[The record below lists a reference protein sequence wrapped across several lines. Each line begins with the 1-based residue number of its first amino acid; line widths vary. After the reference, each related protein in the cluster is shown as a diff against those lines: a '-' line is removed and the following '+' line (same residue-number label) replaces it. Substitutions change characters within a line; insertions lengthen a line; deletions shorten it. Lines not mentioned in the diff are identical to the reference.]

1 MMNAYSV
8 AYGIGAAILVYL
20 AYQVYV
26 RTPRSEAK
34 FYFLLMTISA
44 AIWITA
50 EFIYYTVWGPL
61 SAVFYYVK
69 FLGIA
74 TLPYAILMLTLTVP
88 TRSRVMRIRYL
99 PHILFIPPAIS
110 ILLLVTNPLHHLFFV
125 GLKGVVMVDG
135 HVRYTGIWGP
145 VAEFWHTPYS
155 YFCLIWSFANILL
168 NIRKSRARLDYYFLL
183 SLFLAIVVPVIMNV
197 LILYFRNIYP
207 DPTSL
212 TIVFSAGLLAYVF
225 SRYKLF
231 QLPKNIEVS
240 KDISVPEIER
250 GKSYLVQGD
259 GYSLLKRL
267 AQARPMLVITTRS
280 AEWIRKYTS
289 RDDLPV
295 IWLSEVSS
303 EFSILPE
310 RLEFEI
316 EYTAIEF
323 WRQNPGGVVAIDG
336 VGYMSAFNS
345 FDRLLMFLKDMVDVS
360 SNYDGSVVVLS
371 TDLDLMDED
380 RENNIRALFDERI
393 TLTEEVSYG
402 IFRLID
408 GEMNSARV
416 LCISSE
422 NPEKGCGEAERRIW
436 VRRGGDYTPDSMR
449 IEVLYEIEKALE
461 DGYDLMLNKPDG
473 LFIGWKP
480 LKIYTYLKLLADL
493 AVKYQRRVYIRGAPG
508 NQILR
513 KIISMF
519 L

>member
-1 MMNAYSV
+1 MNVYSV
-8 AYGIGAAILVYL
+8 AYGIGAAILAYLVYE
-20 AYQVYV
+20 VYV

-34 FYFLLMTISA
+34 FYFLLMAISA

-50 EFIYYTVWGPL
+50 EFLYYTTWGL
-61 SAVFYYVK
+61 ASAVFYYVK
-69 FLGIA
+69 FLGIV
-74 TLPYAILMLTLTVP
+74 TIPYAILMVTLTVP
-88 TRSRVMRIRYL
+88 VRSKVMKFRYL
-99 PHILFIPPAIS
+99 PHLLFIPPAIS
-110 ILLLVTNPLHHLFFV
+110 IILLVTNPLHHLFFSE
-125 GLKGVVMVDG
+125 LHGVVMVDG

-145 VAEFWHTPYS
+145 VADYWHLPYS
-155 YFCLIWSFANILL
+155 YFCLLWGFVNIIL
-168 NIRKSRARLDYYFLL
+168 NIRKSRAKLDYYFLT
-183 SLFLAIVVPVIMNV
+183 SLFLAIVVPVVMNIA
-197 LILYFRNIYP
+197 ILYFWDIYP

-240 KDISVPEIER
+240 EEVSVPEIER

-267 AQARPMLVITTRS
+267 AHARPMLVITTRS
-280 AEWIRKYTS
+280 AGWIREYTS
-289 RDDLPV
+289 REDLPV

-345 FDRLLMFLKDMVDVS
+345 FDRLLMFLKDMMDVS
-360 SNYDGSVVVLS
+360 SNYDGSVVILS
-371 TDLDLMDED
+371 NDLSLMDED
-380 RENNIRALFDERI
+380 RENTVVGLFDERI
-393 TLTEEVSYG
+393 TLNEDVSYG
-402 IFRLID
+402 VFRITNGD
-408 GEMNSARV
+408 MNSRKV
-416 LCISSE
+416 LCVSSE
-422 NPEKGCGEAERRIW
+422 NPDKGCGNTEKSVW
-436 VRRGGDYTPDSMR
+436 VRRGGEYTPDSMR
-449 IEVLYEIEKALE
+449 IEVLYEIEKSLE
-461 DGYDLMLNKPDG
+461 EGYDLLLNKPDG

-480 LKIYTYLKLLADL
+480 LKIYTYLKLLADIVVKHGG
-493 AVKYQRRVYIRGAPG
+493 AVYVKGG
-508 NQILR
+508 LNNQVLK
-513 KIISMF
+513 KIVSMF